1 MIIAKDLKNV
11 LFSFGVV
18 LLTLS
23 IGAYTYYAQPT
34 FPEDLS
40 ATSISDPDS
49 MDDWT
54 FTQTEIDNPVTPVS
68 SSTESL
74 DTKPTTTEPV
84 VPVPVKT
91 NTQFSDAIAKQ
102 IADQKAAEDKA
113 AADALAAKIAA
124 DQLAAEKAAQDKAAA
139 DALAAKIAADQLAAE
154 KAAADAAAAAKKSRK
169 SRAS

>member
-1 MIIAKDLKNV
+1 MIIAKDLQNV

-23 IGAYTYYAQPT
+23 IGTYTYYAQPT

-40 ATSISDPDS
+40 ATGISDPDS

-124 DQLAAEKAAQDKAAA
+124 DQKAAEDKAVA